1 MLFVLVSECSSFGRI
16 GIMILMLIVL
26 SRIVVRMVIRDGFK
40 SVILLVIE
48 MKDIGVWLMCDMVLC
63 VVFEL
68 FDEVGIDGLLMWKFV
83 EWFGV

>member
-48 MKDIGVWLMCDMVLC
+48 W
-63 VVFEL
+63 
-68 FDEVGIDGLLMWKFV
+68 
-83 EWFGV
+83 